1 MKSLALPVVV
11 CLFLAA
17 CGPVNEAVRSTPV
30 EINKIQKLAV
40 VTPKEGGFTIIDEQ
54 AKATATPAVLF
65 GLTGAIVASAYNQ
78 HKDSESAKTI
88 SGQMTSLSCR
98 SLFIESFQTALSEY
112 NRFPDA
118 VYLDHELKV
127 EEVKN
132 YDAVASF
139 EILSWGLRLAERS
152 QGDLLKPFLEIHA
165 QLVDAKGNKL
175 WDETDVLTGHG
186 RSSLSSYQNDHEL
199 FMKDMEE
206 AIQDAGRKMAVSLI
220 YQ

>member
-1 MKSLALPVVV
+1 MV
-11 CLFLAA
+11 CLFLTA
-17 CGPVNEAVRSTPV
+17 CGPVNKAVRSTSV

-40 VTPKEGGFTIIDEQ
+40 VTPQEGQFTVIDEQ
-54 AKATATPAVLF
+54 AKASATPAFLF

-78 HKDSESAKTI
+78 HMDSENAKTI
-88 SGQMTSLSCR
+88 SGPVTRLSCR

-112 NRFPDA
+112 NRFTDA
-118 VYLDHELKV
+118 VFLDHELKA
-127 EEVKN
+127 EDVKS
-132 YDAVASF
+132 YDAVVSF

-175 WDETDVLTGHG
+175 WDETDVLVAHG
-186 RSSLSSYQNDHEL
+186 RNSLSSYQNDHEL
-199 FMKDMEE
+199 FKKDMEE
-206 AIQDAGRKMAVSLI
+206 AIQDAGRRMAVSLI

>member
-1 MKSLALPVVV
+1 MENLTLPIVA

-17 CGPVNEAVRSTPV
+17 CGPVNQAVRSTPV

-40 VTPKEGGFTIIDEQ
+40 VIPQEGEFTVIDER
-54 AKATATPAVLF
+54 AKATATPAFLF

-78 HKDSESAKTI
+78 HMDSEKAKAM
-88 SGQMTSLSCR
+88 SGQMTRLSCR
-98 SLFIESFQTALSEY
+98 SIFIESFQTALSEY
-112 NRFPDA
+112 NRFTDA
-118 VYLDHELKV
+118 VFLDHELKA
-127 EEVKN
+127 EDVKS
-132 YDAVASF
+132 YDAVVSF
-139 EILSWGLRLAERS
+139 EILSWGLRVVERS

-175 WDETDVLTGHG
+175 WDETDVLVGHG
-186 RSSLSSYQNDHEL
+186 QSSLANYQYDHEL
-199 FMKDMEE
+199 FNKDMEE